1 MLNAIRRLLLRRN
14 AAALIHTRPG
24 ASRAVP
30 ACAQPL
36 EARRLMARDVPLVA
50 QAFFGPAEDV
60 TAVVLTFSVP
70 LDPVTAANTA
80 AYRIVTVKKER
91 DDGVFGDGTTDIE
104 TNRIDLATAAYDP
117 VTNAVTLTA
126 ERPFAV
132 RKSFKSIR
140 VIASGARAV
149 LTADGTPL
157 DGDGDGRPGGDVV
170 VRYRANARRSLAF
183 RDADGDRVKL
193 RLRGPGEIL
202 YLAPSKGRSSPTL
215 FFRDTDPFVSTLTGT
230 VKKARRGDGVADIA
244 QISGTS
250 RANVVIATDPTFRI
264 RALTP

>member
-1 MLNAIRRLLLRRN
+1 MFNAIRRLPLRRN
-14 AAALIHTRPG
+14 ALAGNDHCRNGSPAR
-24 ASRAVP
+24 P

-36 EARRLMARDVPLVA
+36 EGRLFMAADVPLVA
-50 QAFFGPAEDV
+50 QAFHGPAEDV
-60 TAVVLTFSVP
+60 TAVVLTFDVP

-91 DDGVFGDGTTDIE
+91 DDGIFGDGSIQTETD
-104 TNRIDLATAAYDP
+104 RIDLASASYDP
-117 VTNAVTLTA
+117 VANAVTLTP

-132 RKSFKSIR
+132 RRNFKSIR
-140 VIASGARAV
+140 VIGTGARAV
-149 LTADGTPL
+149 LTAGGTPL

-170 VRYRANARRSLAF
+170 VRYRANARRSLTF
-183 RDADGDRVKL
+183 RDADGDRVRL
-193 RLRGPGEIL
+193 RLRGPGELL
-202 YLAPSKGRSSPTL
+202 YLAPSKGRSTPTL
-215 FFRDTDPFVSTLTGT
+215 FFRDTDPVVSVLSGT

-250 RANVVIATDPTFRI
+250 RANVVIAADPTFRI